1 LQQVTTTTT
10 RQEYDNDN
18 DNDCAKKSP
27 EGKRVVGLETILV
40 SHVTDLPFEK
50 ETEANTFIK
59 VWAGS
64 VGSSS
69 RKELGRTPL
78 VVANLNPQYQ
88 VPFSRPISAADIV
101 HQKYCDQKS
110 RNTCFEL
117 CQLVNPNDDMNKKAI
132 SLGEII
138 ITPEEIRQVNS
149 DGNGNGN
156 GKESTSSNSIL
167 RDTRAFI
174 MGMDTDHDNYNTQ
187 LAFSVSLAG
196 VAQSTKT
203 KRNNSHSTSK
213 LTTNT
218 SSIETSLIGGEGGI
232 SSSNSNSSDG
242 VMVTAVEQKQ
252 QVESPTTNE
261 TTAVENSIRVRIVKG
276 YGFQTD
282 AKQMFRKA
290 DIPDVYCTIKF
301 GSSPAVWRTP
311 TIKNNENPTWDNTV
325 TQEYIMES
333 MNQVLS
339 IDVWDE
345 NRKSNDQLYGNART
359 SIGKILLNGGTLD
372 VEVEHKKNN
381 NEKYNKKKITSN
393 FTKKSYLRSN
403 QSNMF
408 ITVECIKL

>member
-1 LQQVTTTTT
+1 
-10 RQEYDNDN
+10 
-18 DNDCAKKSP
+18 
-27 EGKRVVGLETILV
+27 
-40 SHVTDLPFEK
+40 
-50 ETEANTFIK
+50 
-59 VWAGS
+59 
-64 VGSSS
+64 
-69 RKELGRTPL
+69 
-78 VVANLNPQYQ
+78 
-88 VPFSRPISAADIV
+88 
-101 HQKYCDQKS
+101 
-110 RNTCFEL
+110 
-117 CQLVNPNDDMNKKAI
+117 MNKKAI

-149 DGNGNGN
+149 DGDGNGNGN
-156 GKESTSSNSIL
+156 GKESTSSNSVL

-242 VMVTAVEQKQ
+242 VMVTAVEQQQQ

-372 VEVEHKKNN
+372 VEVEKNDKKT
-381 NEKYNKKKITSN
+381 KTSS
-393 FTKKSYLRSN
+393 FIKKSYLRSN